1 MKLFTGILV
10 IALLLSAVPVLAQDS
25 DQVTV
30 TFTLNNL
37 AINALRDSEATDEVY
52 IRYTIQ
58 EVIGDAPV
66 EDNLAVSDWGLAEVN
81 AGDQFSAAEFD
92 SLALRI
98 GPGSSVRVEIHVL
111 ESDADQDRWAQ
122 MWHSSCSADLAGPA
136 CIARLLFGGIN
147 VEFEGTYPAP
157 IYDQTAIQ
165 SGVQESRMFIW
176 TGPMHAAAYALT
188 YSLGTGTAAPLAVN
202 VLSSDEFD
210 GDALSTDD
218 WWLYSLPPTLG
229 GGALRMDGQENW
241 NLGMIAAQPLGA
253 NEGVLLSFKYQPGQ
267 MGMFLFRNEWES
279 PDYQRWLLDNAE
291 ATWTNR
297 TLQGLHGE
305 NTVDYEAVDLVPDT
319 WYYLLFRID
328 GNGGFDTWIW
338 PQADPVG
345 YALHAHAAPYGGSW
359 IGGEWR
365 FGTDVYAG
373 SLEIGFFRRIAFP
386 ADFVMPAIPPLIG

>member
-1 MKLFTGILV
+1 MKFFAGILV
-10 IALLLSAVPVLAQDS
+10 IALLLAAMPVLAQDS

-30 TFTLNNL
+30 TFTLDNL
-37 AINALRDSEATDEVY
+37 SINALRDTEGSDEVY

-58 EVIGDAPV
+58 EVVGGEPV
-66 EDNLAVSDWGLAEVN
+66 ADNLAVSDWGLAEVN
-81 AGDQFSAAEFD
+81 AGDQLLAAEFD
-92 SLALRI
+92 PLALRI
-98 GPGSSVRVEIHVL
+98 RPDSSVRVEIHVI
-111 ESDADQDRWAQ
+111 ESDADPDRWTQ
-122 MWHSSCSADLAGPA
+122 MWHSACSNDLGGPA

-157 IYDQTAIQ
+157 VYDQTAIQ

-188 YSLGTGTAAPLAVN
+188 YSLGIGTAAPFAVD
-202 VLSSDEFD
+202 VLNSDEFD
-210 GDALSTDD
+210 GDAISADD
-218 WWLYSLPPTLG
+218 WWLYSESPTLG
-229 GGALRMDGQENW
+229 DGTLRMVGQENW

-279 PDYQRWLLDNAE
+279 PDYQRWLLDNSE
-291 ATWTNR
+291 ATWINR

-305 NTVDYEAVDLVPDT
+305 NMVDYKSVDLVPDT

-338 PQADPVG
+338 PQIDPVG
-345 YALHAHAAPYGGSW
+345 YAMHVRAAPYDASW

-373 SLEIGFFRRIAFP
+373 SLELGFFRWIAFP
-386 ADFVMPAIPPLIG
+386 AGFTMPAMPPLIE